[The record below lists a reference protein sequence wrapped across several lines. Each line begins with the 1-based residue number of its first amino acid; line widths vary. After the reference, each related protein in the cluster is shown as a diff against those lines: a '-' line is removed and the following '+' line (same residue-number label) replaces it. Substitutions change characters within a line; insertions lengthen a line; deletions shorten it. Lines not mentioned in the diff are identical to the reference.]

1 MAAKNSRRLASSAV
15 WLQEQVDDPPESQC
29 HEKGQKENDSSTKLV
44 VPGVGSGGEQAH
56 KDVQPDGLDQV
67 QPIDVECGTDKPAP
81 EDHRHESSEE
91 DVDDDKE
98 EVAGDVTSL
107 SSGVVAHGEPLS
119 SSERN
124 CSCFTKNTALAPGW
138 RLSKMRFQSA
148 IYLPTCADT
157 TK

>member
-1 MAAKNSRRLASSAV
+1 MKVRFRRFRLISIDTHLWSELTSRRICTTERTAKYSRRLASSAV

-44 VPGVGSGGEQAH
+44 VPGVGSGGEQTH

-98 EVAGDVTSL
+98 EVAGDVASL
-107 SSGVVAHGEPLS
+107 SSGVVAHGESLS
-119 SSERN
+119 SPGRN
-124 CSCFTKNTALAPGW
+124 VRVL
-138 RLSKMRFQSA
+138 
-148 IYLPTCADT
+148 
-157 TK
+157 